1 MNLYIFFLEIL
12 TDSKSMKKEIGC
24 FLIIL
29 CCCGFYTPLK
39 GQETIP
45 ATGGNATSIGG
56 SVSYTVGQ
64 ILYSTLTGTNGI
76 VAQGVQQPYE
86 ISVVTAIRNTEEIN
100 LECSV
105 YPNPT
110 SGLARLV
117 FKSPDYEN
125 MKFRLYDINGVL
137 LQDKKVESMETEISM
152 ENLLSS
158 VYFLKVIKDNLEVKV
173 FKIVKR

>member
-1 MNLYIFFLEIL
+1 
-12 TDSKSMKKEIGC
+12 MKKKIEC
-24 FLIIL
+24 FLVIL
-29 CCCGFYTPLK
+29 CCCGFCILLQ

-45 ATGGNATSIGG
+45 ATGGNATGSGG
-56 SVSYTVGQ
+56 SVSYTIGQ
-64 ILYSTLTGTNGI
+64 ILYNTFSGTNGT

-100 LECSV
+100 LECFV

-110 SGLARLV
+110 SGLAKLV

-125 MKFRLYDINGVL
+125 MRFRLFDVNGVL
-137 LQDKKVESMETEISM
+137 LQDKKVESMETEISL
-152 ENLLSS
+152 ENLSSS
-158 VYFLKVIKDNLEVKV
+158 VYFLKVIKNNLEVKV